1 MSEEMFK
8 EAVKAAKAGQRVKAK
23 DLFTRLIKA
32 DSSKLDYW
40 LWMSALVETE
50 KEQIYCLQNALK
62 IDPNSSAARRG
73 LVVLGALR
81 PEEAGLSAAPVIEES
96 AIELPS
102 AQLGGGALGG
112 LDVFLSRPRNRQIVM
127 IIGGAIALLAV
138 VICALAVLP
147 GLIAPRRPTQAASV
161 TQTPTLAPTNPP
173 APTSTITPTNTTIP
187 CSAPADPVP
196 STPLAAYLCLTQVP
210 TPILIA
216 TEPSVAE
223 SYNTMKKG
231 YAAGDWQ
238 KILNNESQ
246 VKELLPDSARVYFY
260 VAEAYRQTGN
270 TRSAL
275 SNYTTAIQKDANFA
289 PAFWGKAVIEVAQN
303 QTSAALR
310 DWENAI
316 KADPNF
322 VSPYIDRANY
332 YAAIGRAD
340 NALADMEAARLV
352 APSNALVLATLANV
366 YVDNDLSQ
374 AGLEAAQQALEIDPG
389 LALAYYAR
397 GRARY
402 QLGEFKTAES
412 DLSTAYRYVL
422 ALDSA
427 FPSLHQATVLYNVA
441 LGKIG
446 VGDEA
451 TALTLLIQALELYES
466 FPQAHLARGQ
476 IYLRAE
482 DYENARPDFNTAI
495 SQFQAKDSDN
505 PAIFEAYLGNG
516 LAFLGLG
523 RPESAVT
530 NFQLVA
536 RNQPENFQA
545 FLFWGQALVLS
556 GGNKNANSAL
566 EPLTTA
572 LGLTEDEADSA
583 QVFYWRARAYQILR
597 RTAEEIADLTA
608 LAALEAKDL
617 VPTAEARL
625 TEIGPLPSVTPLAS
639 ATSPS
644 TITPTTKPANPTPTP
659 TRPSRTPTA
668 TRTP

>member
-8 EAVKAAKAGQRVKAK
+8 EAVKAAKAGERVKAK

-32 DSSKLDYW
+32 DSAKVDYW

-50 KEQIYCLQNALK
+50 KEQIFCLQNALK
-62 IDPNSSAARRG
+62 IDPNSTAARRG

-81 PEEAGLSAAPVIEES
+81 PEEAGLSAAPSIEE
-96 AIELPS
+96 AAVEMPS
-102 AQLGGGALGG
+102 ARAGQGSGALGG
-112 LDVFLSRPRNRQIVM
+112 LDVFLSRPRNRQMVM
-127 IIGGAIALLAV
+127 LVGGTAALLAV
-138 VICALAVLP
+138 VICAIAFLP
-147 GLIAPRRPTQAASV
+147 SLLGGLRPTQVAGV
-161 TQTPTLAPTNPP
+161 TNTPTLAPTDTP
-173 APTSTITPTNTTIP
+173 APTTTITPTAVVNP

-210 TPILIA
+210 TPLLIA

-223 SYNTMKKG
+223 AYTTMKRG
-231 YAAGDWQ
+231 YADGDWQ
-238 KILNNESQ
+238 KILNNEAQ

-275 SNYTTAIQKDANFA
+275 SNYTTATQKDANFA

-332 YAAIGRAD
+332 YTAIGRAD

-352 APSNALVLATLANV
+352 APSNALVMATLANV
-366 YVDNDLSQ
+366 YVDNGLAQ
-374 AGLEAAQQALEIDPG
+374 QGLEAAQQALTIDPG
-389 LALAYYAR
+389 MALAYYAR
-397 GRARY
+397 GRAQY
-402 QLGEFKTAES
+402 MLGEFKTAEA
-412 DLSTAYRYVL
+412 DLSLAYRYVV
-422 ALDSA
+422 ALDA
-427 FPSLHQATVLYNVA
+427 PFPSLHQATVLYNVA

-446 VGDEA
+446 VGDDA
-451 TALTLLIQALELYES
+451 TALTLLIQALDLYEA

-505 PAIFEAYLGNG
+505 PAIFEAYMGNG

-523 RPESAVT
+523 RPDSAVT

-556 GGNKNANSAL
+556 GGNSNADKAV
-566 EPLTTA
+566 EPLTIA
-572 LGLTEDEADSA
+572 LGLTQTEADSA
-583 QVFYWRARAYQILR
+583 QVFHWRARAYQILR
-597 RTAEEIADLTA
+597 RTAEELADLTA
-608 LAALEAKDL
+608 LTALDAQDL
-617 VPTAEARL
+617 APTAEARL
-625 TEIGPLPSVTPLAS
+625 TEIGPLPT
-639 ATSPS
+639 ATTSG
-644 TITPTTKPANPTPTP
+644 PTGTP
-659 TRPSRTPTA
+659 TRPSRTPTP